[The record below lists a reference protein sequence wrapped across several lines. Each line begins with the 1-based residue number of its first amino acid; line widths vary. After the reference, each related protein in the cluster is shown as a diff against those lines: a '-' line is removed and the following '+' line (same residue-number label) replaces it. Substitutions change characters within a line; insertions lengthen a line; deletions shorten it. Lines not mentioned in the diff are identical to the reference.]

1 MDICFGK
8 FARRFEMTIKIL
20 WLCAA
25 VSSIFGA
32 FVVLDGS
39 TSAETVFQ
47 AIQATSSGI
56 ALAVI
61 PYCTM
66 RAIDEA
72 AKKGTE

>member
-39 TSAETVFQ
+39 ASAETVFQ
-47 AIQATSSGI
+47 AIHASTSRI
-56 ALAVI
+56 AMAVI
-61 PYCTM
+61 PCCIV
-66 RAIDEA
+66 RALDEA

>member
-1 MDICFGK
+1 M
-8 FARRFEMTIKIL
+8 ARKIL
-20 WLCAA
+20 WLC
-25 VSSIFGA
+25 VGMSSVFGA
-32 FVVLDGS
+32 FVAMAGS
-39 TSAETVFQ
+39 ALAETVFQ